1 MIEIPP
7 SFGGIFV
14 FRVCVDVME
23 TKGVASLSNKPLFME
38 PNQIKDA
45 HFLDILFDGR
55 NKEYGAYEL
64 RKSYNRRIVKALFA
78 MGAVVGLL
86 FLGSVVSGF
95 GKASKAVAYDVK
107 DFILDNVKEPKP
119 IVVPP
124 PLRVLVPPQAQLRMT
139 MVKVVP
145 DNQVKETE
153 KPPENDAA
161 NDVKISTVSTP
172 GADDVGV
179 PGPPAASGAL
189 QGVVEVPKKTD
200 DEPLMVVQIE
210 AGYPGGL
217 SAWARFLNKNLRY
230 PDDALNINLSG
241 TVMVQFV
248 VDLEGNV
255 SDVQAISGP
264 ETGGLREEAIRV
276 IKRSGKW
283 DPAIQNGR
291 HVKAYRRQPVTFVQ
305 GDGN

>member
-1 MIEIPP
+1 M
-7 SFGGIFV
+7 SMG
-14 FRVCVDVME
+14 VME

-45 HFLDILFDGR
+45 HFLDILFEGR

-95 GKASKAVAYDVK
+95 GKGVRVAPADVTDVLLAK
-107 DFILDNVKEPKP
+107 VEEPKP
-119 IVVPP
+119 VVVPP
-124 PLRVLVPPQAQLRMT
+124 PPRIVPPPPVAMRIFTPPLI
-139 MVKVVP
+139 VKDADV
-145 DNQVKETE
+145 
-153 KPPENDAA
+153 KPPDTPPVND
-161 NDVKISTVSTP
+161 DLDKVKIGTVNTP
-172 GADDVGV
+172 GGDDVGA
-179 PGPPAASGAL
+179 PGPPAGSGVPA
-189 QGVVEVPKKTD
+189 GVVVAPTKTD
-200 DEPLMVVQIE
+200 DQPLMVVEIE

-217 SAWARFLNKNLRY
+217 PAWARFLNKNLRY
-230 PDDALNINLSG
+230 PDDGLNNGIAG

-255 SDVQAISGP
+255 SDIQAIGGP
-264 ETGGLREEAIRV
+264 ESGGLREEAIRV
-276 IKRSGKW
+276 IKKSGKW

>member
-1 MIEIPP
+1 
-7 SFGGIFV
+7 
-14 FRVCVDVME
+14 
-23 TKGVASLSNKPLFME
+23 
-38 PNQIKDA
+38 
-45 HFLDILFDGR
+45 
-55 NKEYGAYEL
+55 
-64 RKSYNRRIVKALFA
+64 

-95 GKASKAVAYDVK
+95 RKGGKAVAYDVK
-107 DFILDNVKEPKP
+107 DFVLDNVREPKP
-119 IVVPP
+119 VVVLPPPQVVPP
-124 PLRVLVPPQAQLRMT
+124 PQVATRIFTPPLI
-139 MVKVVP
+139 VKDP
-145 DNQVKETE
+145 
-153 KPPENDAA
+153 
-161 NDVKISTVSTP
+161 DVKPADTPPVNDDLDKVKIGTVNTA
-172 GADDVGV
+172 GGDDVGV
-179 PGPPAASGAL
+179 PGPPAASGVPA
-189 QGVVEVPKKTD
+189 GVVVAPTKTD
-200 DEPLMVVQIE
+200 DEPLMRVEIE
-210 AGYPGGL
+210 AGYPGGV

-248 VDLEGNV
+248 VDREGNV

-264 ETGGLREEAIRV
+264 ESGGLREEAIRV